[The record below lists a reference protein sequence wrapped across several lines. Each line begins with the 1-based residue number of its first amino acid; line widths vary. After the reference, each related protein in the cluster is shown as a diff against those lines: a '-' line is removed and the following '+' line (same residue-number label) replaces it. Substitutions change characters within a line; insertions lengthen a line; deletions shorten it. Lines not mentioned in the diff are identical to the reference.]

1 MQPEKI
7 SEIEKLN
14 WNSSKKKI
22 LKNEVIF
29 QVYMLECTCSSICRE
44 RHTELVQKGLN
55 RTMLGKCRGY
65 HKSCG
70 IRGPSS
76 NSLFLL
82 DGMMFGNFGYSIECP
97 YLRIRLMGC

>member
-14 WNSSKKKI
+14 WNSSKI

-29 QVYMLECTCSSICRE
+29 QVYMLEFTCSSIYRE
-44 RHTELVQKGLN
+44 GHTELAHKGLN
-55 RTMLGKCRGY
+55 RIMLEKFRGC

-70 IRGPSS
+70 VMGPRS
-76 NSLFLL
+76 NSLFPQ
-82 DGMMFGNFGYSIECP
+82 DSI
-97 YLRIRLMGC
+97 LFDNVG

>member
-7 SEIEKLN
+7 SIVEILN
-14 WNSSKKKI
+14 WNPLKKK
-22 LKNEVIF
+22 NAVIF
-29 QVYMLECTCSSICRE
+29 QFYMLEFTCSSICRE

-55 RTMLGKCRGY
+55 RIMLGKCRGY